1 MKRSNVM
8 YGLVG
13 ALAMVAGLAGASV
26 ASATRAVA
34 FETEVV
40 AGVISAV
47 DMKAMTFTLTL
58 SPAPEASEPE
68 TVTVHFNTETEFTLD
83 GKAAAASAALAAGRD
98 AIVTHEDLVALRVDV
113 TTPEQPE

>member
-8 YGLVG
+8 VGIVAALAAFVGVG
-13 ALAMVAGLAGASV
+13 AASV

-34 FETEVV
+34 FETDVV

-58 SPAPEASEPE
+58 PPAPEASEPE
-68 TVTVHFNTETEFTLD
+68 TVTVYFNTETEFTLD
-83 GKAAAASAALAAGRD
+83 GEAATASEALAAGCD
-98 AIVTHEDLVALRVDV
+98 AVVTHEDLVALRVDV